1 MIHLFRA
8 WSKWAGRIR
17 RAERVALLLDFD
29 GTLSPIARRPD
40 IPRLSPSRRKVLQ
53 DLGRDG
59 RIVVGII
66 SGRGLRDL
74 RHRVGIHGLYY
85 AGNHGLEL
93 TGPGIRF
100 IHPEAVTARPLLR
113 RIGTELGKRLKGVEG
128 ILVENKTLSLSLHL
142 RRVPPSHRSEARRLF
157 TRTLKPYLIRG
168 EVRVTRGKMVLEV
181 RPAVRWDKGS
191 AVRLILGEL
200 RRSSRT
206 IFLCYLGDDETDE
219 AAFRVLGER
228 DLAVFVGGRK
238 RGSAASYY
246 LRDPGEVE
254 DFLKR
259 LRHLTTS
266 VAA

>member
-29 GTLSPIARRPD
+29 GTLSPIARRPE

-53 DLGRDG
+53 DLGRNG
-59 RIVVGII
+59 RVVVGII
-66 SGRGLRDL
+66 SGRALRDL

-93 TGPGIRF
+93 AGPGIRF

-113 RIGTELGKRLKGVEG
+113 RIGMELGERLKGVPG

-142 RRVPPSHRSEARRLF
+142 RRVHPSHRSQVRRLF
-157 TRTLKPYLIRG
+157 ARTLKPYLIRE

-181 RPAVRWDKGS
+181 RPAVHWDKGS
-191 AVRLILGEL
+191 AVRLIRREL

-206 IFLCYLGDDETDE
+206 FLCYLGDDETDE
-219 AAFRVLGER
+219 AAFRALGER

-238 RGSAASYY
+238 RGSAAPYY

-259 LRHLTTS
+259 LRDLTTS